1 MSNEQIAVLDLR
13 AWHSRPLNGWLAGF
27 LGIMSKKNLRPLL
40 SQSETVPGRA
50 RTDIRRQLVLPVGV
64 YQMNL
69 TIKIIIIYLGISYCL
84 SVLSYFF
91 FFFLVIFLFFFFA
104 LLPSRVSN
112 PIVNYGVDY
121 GVQFNSHHCPFSL
134 KRIREGSVYHSH
146 LLLLR
151 SAPLKSSCDRIFSF

>member
-1 MSNEQIAVLDLR
+1 M
-13 AWHSRPLNGWLAGF
+13 
-27 LGIMSKKNLRPLL
+27 

-50 RTDIRRQLVLPVGV
+50 RTEIRRQLVLPVRD

-69 TIKIIIIYLGISYCL
+69 MVKIIIIYLGISYCL
-84 SVLSYFF
+84 SVLFHF
-91 FFFLVIFLFFFFA
+91 FFFLVILFICFFFFA
-104 LLPSRVSN
+104 LLSSRVSN
-112 PIVNYGVDY
+112 SIVKYGM
-121 GVQFNSHHCPFSL
+121 QSNSHHCPFSL